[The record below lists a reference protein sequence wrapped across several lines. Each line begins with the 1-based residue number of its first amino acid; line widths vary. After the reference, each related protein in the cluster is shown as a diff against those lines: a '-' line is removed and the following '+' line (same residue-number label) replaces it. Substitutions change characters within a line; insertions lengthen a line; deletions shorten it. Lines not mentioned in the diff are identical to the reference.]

1 MKHRAEVAG
10 GDYSLRGSWLGPSQ
24 EKRREAQGLVNL
36 ISSEIVVRSGICVQP
51 KCKCENYAPS
61 LAHRSV
67 ESNCF
72 SLPNVR
78 ELGEVFQVSH
88 WLQAAVLAIL
98 LLCCESR
105 AFRFSGM
112 VLVEI
117 WESLHS
123 RCAAHRYSV
132 AHIAISQV
140 LMNHQL
146 VQTKPACFRTMAR
159 CTTCTVAV
167 QRHPQTKA
175 FLCDNGARRLRYIYI
190 ARLSAYSLKIAIGD
204 RPLVKERS
212 VPTTNQ
218 TESKV
223 PKWLR

>member
-1 MKHRAEVAG
+1 MA
-10 GDYSLRGSWLGPSQ
+10 WSQ
-24 EKRREAQGLVNL
+24 PREAKRGAGSRQLNKLRNCSQVWHM
-36 ISSEIVVRSGICVQP
+36 CPAQVQMRKLCAKP
-51 KCKCENYAPS
+51 CPPLCRVELFLFTKCQRTR
-61 LAHRSV
+61 RSV
-67 ESNCF
+67 S
-72 SLPNVR
+72 SLT
-78 ELGEVFQVSH
+78 L
-88 WLQAAVLAIL
+88 AAGCSACDPSIVLRI
-98 LLCCESR
+98 EG
-105 AFRFSGM
+105 FPVSGM

-190 ARLSAYSLKIAIGD
+190 ARLSAYSLTIAIGD

>member
-1 MKHRAEVAG
+1 MSSPSANAKTMRQALPTALSSRIV
-10 GDYSLRGSWLGPSQ
+10 SLYQMSENS
-24 EKRREAQGLVNL
+24 EKCFKSHTGCRLQCL
-36 ISSEIVVRSGICVQP
+36 RSF
-51 KCKCENYAPS
+51 Y
-61 LAHRSV
+61 
-67 ESNCF
+67 
-72 SLPNVR
+72 
-78 ELGEVFQVSH
+78 
-88 WLQAAVLAIL
+88 
-98 LLCCESR
+98 
-105 AFRFSGM
+105 
-112 VLVEI
+112 
-117 WESLHS
+117 
-123 RCAAHRYSV
+123 CAANRGLSGFQ
-132 AHIAISQV
+132 AWFWLKFGNLSIPGAQHIVIPWHTLPSRKV

-190 ARLSAYSLKIAIGD
+190 ARLSAYSLTIAIGD